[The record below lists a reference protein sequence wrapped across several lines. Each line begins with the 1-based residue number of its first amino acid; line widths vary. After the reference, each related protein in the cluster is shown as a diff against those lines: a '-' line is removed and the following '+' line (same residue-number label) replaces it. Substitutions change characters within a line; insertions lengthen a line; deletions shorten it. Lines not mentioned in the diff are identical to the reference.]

1 MPYAL
6 WPIACAAYFL
16 HLHSYKLLLQGNCF
30 LHIRRPTIKHVNE
43 LEIFL
48 AMYTRHIQVY
58 IKSEVIS
65 SMSTFFKMAESHIGY
80 ATFGDEVDRSM
91 THLKESLVENI
102 LRAVRQVFLA
112 KHSSSG
118 KVKNSDDTSET
129 IQSSHAF
136 DSRNMNRNL
145 DLHVM
150 EEGEELSIVVCEEL
164 SCYVY

>member
-1 MPYAL
+1 MADRVRCVLSTSTLVQATSPRELLPAHTK
-6 WPIACAAYFL
+6 AY
-16 HLHSYKLLLQGNCF
+16 HKARERVGD
-30 LHIRRPTIKHVNE
+30 
-43 LEIFL
+43 FL

-65 SMSTFFKMAESHIGY
+65 SMSTFFNMAESHIGY

>member
-1 MPYAL
+1 
-6 WPIACAAYFL
+6 
-16 HLHSYKLLLQGNCF
+16 
-30 LHIRRPTIKHVNE
+30 
-43 LEIFL
+43 
-48 AMYTRHIQVY
+48 
-58 IKSEVIS
+58 
-65 SMSTFFKMAESHIGY
+65 MAESHIGY

-102 LRAVRQVFLA
+102 LRAVQQVFLV